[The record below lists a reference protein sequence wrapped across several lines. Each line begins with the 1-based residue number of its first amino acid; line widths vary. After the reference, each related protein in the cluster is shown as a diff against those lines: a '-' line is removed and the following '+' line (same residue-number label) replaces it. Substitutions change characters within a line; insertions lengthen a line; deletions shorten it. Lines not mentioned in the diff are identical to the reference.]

1 MYCPDEYKNNPL
13 AMRAWKDGYES
24 GLDQG
29 QADTHGMTAIIGI
42 VFLVLVLAIISG
54 CSDAYRYPCQD
65 PANQAKPECA
75 PPECVADGTCTDYL
89 VETHK

>member
-13 AMRAWKDGYES
+13 AMRAWKEGYES
-24 GLDQG
+24 GLEQG
-29 QADTHGMTAIIGI
+29 QADTYGMTAIIGI
-42 VFLVLVLAIISG
+42 VFLVLVLVIISG

-65 PANQAKPECA
+65 PANQAKPECT

-89 VETHK
+89 VETQK